1 MKVAIVTDS
10 NSGFS
15 VEEAKELGITV
26 VPTPFLIDGEEYL
39 ENVNLTQT
47 QFYEKLIGN
56 AVVSTSQPS
65 VYNISET
72 WKELLEEYDEIVYI
86 PLSSGLSASCNTST
100 ALASEFNGRVQ
111 VVDNKRISV
120 TQKQSVFDAIELM
133 KEGKTA
139 LEIKNWLEKTGK
151 DSSIYIMLNTL
162 TYLRRGGRITAAAAA
177 LGSLLK
183 IKPVL
188 TIQGDKLDKFMQ
200 VVSANLGKRRMIDQ
214 IGKEL
219 STRFND
225 LVKEGKVV
233 VDVAYTNCEEKAQ
246 EFKEEL
252 NEMLQKYGLTVNRV
266 EPLSLAVACH
276 IGDGSIA
283 VAITRKR

>member
-10 NSGFS
+10 NSGFTI
-15 VEEAKELGITV
+15 EEAKNLGITV

-39 ENVNLTQT
+39 ENVSLTQE
-47 QFYEKLIGN
+47 QFYEKLTGK

-65 VYNISET
+65 VYGISET
-72 WKELLEEYDEIVYI
+72 WTELLEEYDELVYI
-86 PLSSGLSASCNTST
+86 PLSSGLSASCSTTT
-100 ALASEFNGRVQ
+100 ALSSEFNGKVQ

-120 TQKQSVFDAIELM
+120 TQKQSVLDAIELA
-133 KEGKTA
+133 KEGKSA
-139 LEIKNWLEKTGK
+139 VEIKNWLEKTSK
-151 DSSIYIMLNTL
+151 DSSIYIMVNTL

-214 IGKEL
+214 VDKEL
-219 STRFND
+219 STRFSD
-225 LVKEGKVV
+225 FVKDGKVV
-233 VDVAYTNCEEKAQ
+233 VDVAYTNCKEKAE

-252 NEMLQKYGLTVNRV
+252 NEMLSKYNLVVNKV

-283 VAITRKR
+283 VAVTRKR